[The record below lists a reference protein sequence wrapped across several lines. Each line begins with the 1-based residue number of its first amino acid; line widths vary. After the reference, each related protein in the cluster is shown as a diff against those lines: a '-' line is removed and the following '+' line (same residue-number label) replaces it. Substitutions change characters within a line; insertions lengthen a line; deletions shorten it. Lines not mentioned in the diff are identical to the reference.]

1 MALKIAKKKCAEGY
15 QLSDERCETC
25 DMPLLSM
32 NGQLA
37 CKVCPALAKL
47 VTMKTGVGVQEEK
60 VYDARDTTEVI
71 EICSEPR
78 DNKVS
83 ADEDDVSSV
92 HAESAA
98 SLQMKV
104 NA

>member
-1 MALKIAKKKCAEGY
+1 MKVAARKTAQGY
-15 QLSDERCETC
+15 LVSDERCKLCE
-25 DMPLLSM
+25 MPLLSM

-60 VYDARDTTEVI
+60 VDDARDTTEVI